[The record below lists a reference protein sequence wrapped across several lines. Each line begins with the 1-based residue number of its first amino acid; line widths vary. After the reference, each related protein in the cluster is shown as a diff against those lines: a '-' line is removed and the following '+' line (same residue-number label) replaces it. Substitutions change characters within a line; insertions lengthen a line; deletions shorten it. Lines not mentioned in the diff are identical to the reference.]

1 MLMSVVDT
9 APAARST
16 EPPAELLTIRDL
28 RVTYGRSRRKS
39 VNAVDGVSLTVG
51 TGEIVGLVGE
61 SGSGKTTIGAAA
73 LGLAPASAGQIAFEG
88 RDVTH
93 ATAAERRDLSK
104 DLQVIF
110 QDPYNSLNPSRTIG
124 QTLAEPLQVHQKL
137 SRRDVVAAVS
147 AMLERVGLPA
157 SAADKYPSQFSGG
170 QRQRVAV
177 ARALMVT
184 PKLVICDEAVSAL
197 DLSVQAQVLNL
208 LLGLQR
214 DLGVGYLFISHDL
227 GVVRHMCTRIVV
239 LYRGKVMETGS
250 ADTVYDH
257 PGHPYTQTLLSAS
270 PIPDP
275 DAQALNRTK
284 VKASQ
289 PAIPDAPATGCRF
302 AARCPLATEIC
313 VREDPELRPG
323 PTGSMVACHHAD
335 LAAATSP
342 VTAPTPRKEQP

>member
-1 MLMSVVDT
+1 MSAAERSKST
-9 APAARST
+9 REEFPAGQ
-16 EPPAELLTIRDL
+16 ELLTIRDL
-28 RVTYGRSRRKS
+28 RVTYGHSHRNSFT
-39 VNAVDGVSLTVG
+39 AVEGVSLSVAA
-51 TGEIVGLVGE
+51 GETVGLVGE

-88 RDVTH
+88 RDITR
-93 ATAAERRDLSK
+93 ANAAERRRLSK

-124 QTLAEPLQVHQKL
+124 QTLVEPLQVHQRL
-137 SRRDVVAAVS
+137 SRQEAADAVA
-147 AMLERVGLPA
+147 AMLERVGLPRA
-157 SAADKYPSQFSGG
+157 AADKYPSQFSGG

-184 PKLVICDEAVSAL
+184 PKIVICDEAVSAL

-208 LLGLQR
+208 LLGLQH

-239 LYRGKVMETGS
+239 LYRGRVMETG
-250 ADTVYDH
+250 AAETIYRQ
-257 PGHPYTQTLLSAS
+257 PGHPYTQTLLAAS

-275 DAQALNRTK
+275 DAQALNREK
-284 VKASQ
+284 VKAAQ

-313 VREDPELRPG
+313 LREDPALRPG

-335 LAAATSP
+335 LAAAPATLSHS
-342 VTAPTPRKEQP
+342 